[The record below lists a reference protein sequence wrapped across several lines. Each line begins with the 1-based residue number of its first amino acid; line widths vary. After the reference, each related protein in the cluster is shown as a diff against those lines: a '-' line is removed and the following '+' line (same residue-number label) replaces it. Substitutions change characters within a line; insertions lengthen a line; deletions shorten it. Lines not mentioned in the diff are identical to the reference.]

1 MRKSER
7 VVEAAGRAV
16 TVTEYAPAVD
26 TGQTAFLC
34 HGKLLAPGGHRSFP
48 TLAAMF
54 AEAGYRVVVPGFV
67 DTTAP
72 GGEQFNVRRMNELA
86 EIIKYYDSPE
96 SVVLGHS
103 AGAQTALSAIGATY
117 DGARWWN
124 DERVRCAVILS
135 PQGLDDSSQTT
146 ADTWATLER
155 PVLYG
160 TGTLD
165 DGGRTG
171 DPWYWRLEPQRFGT
185 TEPRATYVVEGADHR
200 DVGMAHKEIYSIRL
214 AERVIDYCN
223 LPDLSGVFFLGREAK

>member
-1 MRKSER
+1 VTEVKQ
-7 VVEAAGRAV
+7 VDVAGRLV
-16 TVTEYAPAVD
+16 TVSEYAPQNE
-26 TGQTAFLC
+26 TGQTVFMC
-34 HGKLLAPGGHRSFP
+34 HGKLATPGGHRSFP

-67 DTTAP
+67 DTPTP
-72 GGEQFNVRRMNELA
+72 GGQPFHIRRMNELA
-86 EIIKYYDSPE
+86 AIIKHYDSAE

-117 DGARWWN
+117 DGEHWWS

-171 DPWYWRLEPQRFGT
+171 DPWYWRLDPQRFGT
-185 TEPRATYVVEGADHR
+185 TEPRATYVLNGADHR
-200 DVGMAHKEIYSIRL
+200 DVGMAHKELYSTRL
-214 AERVIDYCN
+214 AELVIDYCD
-223 LPDLSGVFFLGREAK
+223 LPDLDGIHWLGFGA

>member
-1 MRKSER
+1 
-7 VVEAAGRAV
+7 VVKRLR
-16 TVTEYAPAVD
+16 TVQTDSRLITVMEYSPQAD

-54 AEAGYRVVVPGFV
+54 VEAGYRVVVPGFV
-67 DTTAP
+67 DAP
-72 GGEQFNVRRMNELA
+72 DGELFNLRRMNELA

-165 DGGRTG
+165 EGGRTG
-171 DPWYWRLEPQRFGT
+171 DPWYWRLDPQRFGT

-214 AERVIDYCN
+214 AERVLDYCN

>member
-1 MRKSER
+1 MAEER
-7 VVEAAGRAV
+7 QIDVAGRLV
-16 TVTEYAPAVD
+16 TVSEYAPKID
-26 TGQTAFLC
+26 TGQTAFMC
-34 HGKLLAPGGHRSFP
+34 HGKLATPGGHRSFP

-54 AEAGYRVVVPGFV
+54 AQAGYRVVVPGFV
-67 DTTAP
+67 DTPAP
-72 GGEQFNVRRMNELA
+72 GGQLFHIRRMNELA
-86 EIIKYYDSPE
+86 AIIKHYDSPE

-171 DPWYWRLEPQRFGT
+171 DPWYWRLDPQRFGT
-185 TEPRATYVVEGADHR
+185 TEPRATYVLDGADHR
-200 DVGMAHKEIYSIRL
+200 DVGMAHKEIYSTRL
-214 AERVIDYCN
+214 AELVIDYCG
-223 LPDLSGVFFLGREAK
+223 LPDLDGLHWLGFKA